1 MKQHTKTLGQV
12 FLHDQ
17 NIIEKIIKFAEPK
30 QSETIVEIGCGKG
43 ILSKSL
49 AQKCKNLHIV
59 EIDTRWLDYV
69 KAFAIE
75 NVTYHHS
82 DVLKFDFSSL
92 GTFKVIANI
101 PYQITTP
108 ILEHLIK
115 YKSQLSTVTI
125 MIQKEVA
132 DRIMATPGT
141 KTFGLLTLFCNYHF
155 NIKKGFN
162 VSKECF
168 FPKPTVTST
177 VIQLTPKDSELATND
192 EQLFFAM
199 TKSLFW
205 GRRKTMLNGLLNS
218 PHIHCNET
226 IKDLKLPILKQR
238 AEILSLSEQIKLFKL
253 IKNELKLPL

>member
-49 AQKCKNLHIV
+49 APKCKNLHIV

-75 NVTYHHS
+75 NITYHHS

-101 PYQITTP
+101 LHHMTTAP
-108 ILEHLIK
+108 SEENHKVK
-115 YKSQLSTVTI
+115 YWQ
-125 MIQKEVA
+125 Q
-132 DRIMATPGT
+132 
-141 KTFGLLTLFCNYHF
+141 
-155 NIKKGFN
+155 
-162 VSKECF
+162 
-168 FPKPTVTST
+168 
-177 VIQLTPKDSELATND
+177 
-192 EQLFFAM
+192 
-199 TKSLFW
+199 
-205 GRRKTMLNGLLNS
+205 
-218 PHIHCNET
+218 
-226 IKDLKLPILKQR
+226 
-238 AEILSLSEQIKLFKL
+238 
-253 IKNELKLPL
+253 